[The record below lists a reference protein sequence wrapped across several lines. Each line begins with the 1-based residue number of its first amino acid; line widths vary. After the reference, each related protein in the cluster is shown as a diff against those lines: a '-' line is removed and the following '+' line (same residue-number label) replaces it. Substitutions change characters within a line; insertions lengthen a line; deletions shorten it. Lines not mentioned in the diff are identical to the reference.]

1 MAPLAASPASFQ
13 PSKAA
18 ISAGELSFRAVSS
31 SIVSHLPRRAP
42 GDVAPGRIGP
52 AYVQR
57 ARTGWIRPAVIE
69 FSPAVLG
76 TGGRARYCSVTI
88 SGMHQDCSGGG
99 LQAVLFD
106 MDGVLVDSEPLWF
119 EAERAVMA
127 RLAGAWTPDDQKA
140 LVGGSMAVTVDYLL
154 ARGRAKADPAAVE
167 RWLVEAMTTMLSE
180 RPLPVMPG
188 AVQLVAEVAAAGVP
202 YGLVT
207 SSERVIMDAVL
218 ARLPVTFP
226 VTVCAGDVANCK
238 PDPEGY
244 LLAAQKLAVEPGRCV
259 VVEDSPNGVAAA
271 EAAGC
276 LAVAVPSVVAIP
288 AAPGR
293 VVAGSMTELSLA
305 RLRAEFAR
313 RRED

>member
-1 MAPLAASPASFQ
+1 V
-13 PSKAA
+13 
-18 ISAGELSFRAVSS
+18 IVSS
-31 SIVSHLPRRAP
+31 RP
-42 GDVAPGRIGP
+42 GP
-52 AYVQR
+52 
-57 ARTGWIRPAVIE
+57 
-69 FSPAVLG
+69 G

-88 SGMHQDCSGGG
+88 AGVHHASSGRG

-127 RLAGAWTPDDQKA
+127 RLGGDWTPDDQKA
-140 LVGGSMAVTVDYLL
+140 LVGGSMAVTVGYLL
-154 ARGRAKADPAAVE
+154 ARGRRPADPAAVE
-167 RWLVEAMTTMLSE
+167 RWLVESMATMLSE

-188 AVQLVAEVAAAGVP
+188 AVELVTEVAAAGLP

-207 SSERVIMDAVL
+207 SSERAIMDAVL
-218 ARLPVTFP
+218 ARLPIRFP
-226 VTVCAGDVANCK
+226 VTVCAGDVARCK

-244 LLAAQKLAVEPGRCV
+244 LLAGQKLAVDPRRCV

-288 AAPGR
+288 AEPGR

-305 RLRAEFAR
+305 RLRAEFAL
-313 RRED
+313 RREG